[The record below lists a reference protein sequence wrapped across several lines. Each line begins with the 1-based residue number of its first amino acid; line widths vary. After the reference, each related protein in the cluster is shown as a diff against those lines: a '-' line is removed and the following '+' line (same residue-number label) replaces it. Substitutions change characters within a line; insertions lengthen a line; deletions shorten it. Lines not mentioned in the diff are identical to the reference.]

1 MYGPRR
7 IAFFVLLALV
17 VTTIRR
23 VSAEE
28 PDLAA
33 QREFFER
40 QVRPIL
46 TRHCLS
52 CHGDEAKMKG
62 GLRLDSRAGWKTG
75 GDSGPAI
82 VAGDLDASLLIQAV
96 RYGKNSFQMPPD
108 GKLPDAAIRVLET
121 WVQSG
126 AFDPREGEAAVPRK
140 GIDLEAGRSHWSY
153 RPIQDFPVP
162 NISLPGTRSEIDRFL
177 LAKMQAAGLSPVAE
191 ASPQEL
197 VRRLY
202 FDLTGLPPTPEQLN
216 DFCREPSEARYVE
229 LVDRLL
235 ASRAFAEHWGR
246 HWLDISRYAE
256 SLTLRG
262 FVLRDAWRYRDYVIN
277 SYQEDR
283 PFDEFLREQ
292 IAGDLLSNGTLA
304 ERQRRLVA
312 TSYLALGNHNLEEQD
327 KKTLEMDVVDEQLD
341 VIAKGL
347 LAQTLTCARCHDHK
361 FDPIPTR
368 DYYALA
374 GILKSSPMLTH
385 ANVSVWTSRPLPL
398 NPDEEAI
405 HAARESRIAELTK
418 ELADRKQELGKFA
431 KTGASGQPNVSSVAS
446 LPGRVIDDKEAQAIG
461 QWKASQSVKPYIGDG
476 YVHDDHEGLGNKSLT
491 FQPKQLPPGKYEVR
505 FAYTPGSNRA
515 TNASIRISSADGDK
529 TVTVNERLAPP
540 LDSHFVSL
548 GTFRHEPNGQF
559 FVIVTNEGADG
570 HVIADAVQ
578 FLTEEELAAMKQTA
592 VVSTEKSDEQKALEK
607 SVAELEKE
615 IKEAQKS
622 APVRPT
628 ALSVTEAAKPA
639 DTYIHVRGLVSNQGP
654 IVPRGFLQVA
664 TQAEVPSIPEGTS
677 GRLELAR
684 WLTST
689 EQPLVP
695 RVYVNRVWHWLFGA
709 GLCRTPDNFGTTGEP
724 PTHPEL
730 LDWLSRRFIDDGWST
745 KKLVK
750 RIVLS
755 QTYRLASQPGEQE
768 SRDPDYRLWSWR
780 SRRRLPAE
788 SLRDT
793 ILMVGGGL
801 NECPGGATYP
811 ASRETDYGA
820 PVELP
825 LRTVYLP
832 SFRNATPEFLEVFDG
847 ADASVVTGARNVS
860 TVAPQSLFLMNHS
873 WVQTQS
879 KQIAERVMGNGQL
892 TDDYERLSWLHQSLL
907 GRFPTSEEKNL
918 LLEVVRT
925 SPKPELER
933 WSEVAHVLICSIEF
947 RYVP

>member
-1 MYGPRR
+1 MYGPGRDL
-7 IAFFVLLALV
+7 FFVLMAWIVASV
-17 VTTIRR
+17 VAT
-23 VSAEE
+23 AEE
-28 PDLAA
+28 PDQAA

-52 CHGDEAKMKG
+52 CHGGEAKIKG

-82 VAGDLDASLLIQAV
+82 VAGDLDASLLIKAV
-96 RYGKNSFQMPPD
+96 RYSKDSYQMPPE

-126 AFDPREGEAAVPRK
+126 AFDPREGDAGAPRK

-162 NISLPGTRSEIDRFL
+162 NVSAPGTRSDIDRFL
-177 LAKMQAAGLSPVAE
+177 LAKMLTSGLTPVAE
-191 ASPQEL
+191 ATPEEL

-216 DFCREPSEARYVE
+216 DFCREPSETRYVE

-235 ASRAFAEHWGR
+235 ASQAFAEHWGR
-246 HWLDISRYAE
+246 HWLDIARYAE

-262 FVLRDAWRYRDYVIN
+262 FVLKDAWRYRDYVIN
-277 SYQEDR
+277 SFNEDR
-283 PFDEFLREQ
+283 PYDEFLREQ
-292 IAGDLLSNGTLA
+292 IAGDLLPEGTLA

-341 VIAKGL
+341 VIGKGL
-347 LAQTLTCARCHDHK
+347 LAQTVTCARCHDHK

-374 GILKSSPMLTH
+374 GILKSSPMLAH
-385 ANVSVWTSRPLPL
+385 ANVSMWTSRPLPL
-398 NPDEEAI
+398 RPEEEAI
-405 HAARESRIAELTK
+405 HASHGNRIVNMTQ
-418 ELADRKQELGKFA
+418 ELANRKQKLA
-431 KTGASGQPNVSSVAS
+431 KMSNTAGGAQPNVSSVAS

-461 QWKASQSVKPYIGDG
+461 TWKASQSVKPYIGDG

-515 TNASIRISSADGDK
+515 TNVSIQISSADGDK
-529 TVTVNERLAPP
+529 TVKVNERLAPP

-548 GTFRHEPNGQF
+548 GTYRHEPNGQF

-578 FLTEEELAAMKQTA
+578 FLTEEELAAMKQTP

-607 SVAELEKE
+607 SIAELEKE
-615 IKEAQKS
+615 LKEAQKS
-622 APVRPT
+622 GPVRPT
-628 ALSVTEAAKPA
+628 VLSVTEAAKPA

-654 IVPRGFLQVA
+654 TVPRGFLQVA
-664 TQAEVPSIPEGTS
+664 TQTEVPSIPEGTS

-709 GLCRTPDNFGTTGEP
+709 GLVRTPDNFGTTGEP

-745 KKLVK
+745 KKLVR

-768 SRDPDYRLWSWR
+768 SRDPEHRLWSWR

-793 ILMVGGGL
+793 MLMVSGVL
-801 NECPGGATYP
+801 NECPGGSTYP
-811 ASRETDYGA
+811 VTRETDYGP
-820 PVELP
+820 PVEVP

-832 SFRNATPEFLEVFDG
+832 AFRNATPEFLEVFDG
-847 ADASVVTGARNVS
+847 ADTSVVTGARNVS

-873 WVQTQS
+873 WVQSQS
-879 KQIAERVMGNGQL
+879 KQIAERVLGNAQI
-892 TDDYERLSWLHQSLL
+892 TDNNERLNWLHQSLL
-907 GRFPTSEEKNL
+907 GRVPTSEEKNL

-925 SPKPELER
+925 SSKSELER
-933 WSEVAHVLICSIEF
+933 WTDVAHVLICSIEF

>member
-1 MYGPRR
+1 MHGPCRNSFFFLLTW
-7 IAFFVLLALV
+7 IAATV
-17 VTTIRR
+17 V
-23 VSAEE
+23 VSAQETDQTAE
-28 PDLAA
+28 
-33 QREFFER
+33 REFFER

-46 TRHCLS
+46 ARHCLS
-52 CHGDEAKMKG
+52 CHGGDTKIKG

-82 VAGDLDASLLIQAV
+82 VAGDLDASLLVKAV
-96 RYGKNSFQMPPD
+96 RYGKDSYQMPPD
-108 GKLPDAAIRVLET
+108 GKLPDAAIRALET
-121 WVQSG
+121 WVQNG
-126 AFDPREGEAAVPRK
+126 AFDPREGEVVAPRK
-140 GIDLEAGRSHWSY
+140 GIDLEAGRLHWSY
-153 RPIQDFPVP
+153 RPILDYPVP
-162 NISLPGTRSEIDRFL
+162 NISVPGTRSDIDRFL
-177 LAKMQAAGLSPVAE
+177 LAKMQESGLTPVAE
-191 ASPQEL
+191 ATSQEL

-202 FDLTGLPPTPEQLN
+202 FDLTGLPPTPEQLA
-216 DFCREPSEARYVE
+216 DYCREPSETRYVE

-246 HWLDISRYAE
+246 HWLDIARYAE

-262 FVLRDAWRYRDYVIN
+262 FVLKDAWRYRDYVIN
-277 SYQEDR
+277 SFQEDR
-283 PFDEFLREQ
+283 PYDEFLREQ
-292 IAGDLLSNGTLA
+292 IAGDLLPEGTLA

-341 VIAKGL
+341 VIGKGL
-347 LAQTLTCARCHDHK
+347 LAQTVTCARCHDHK

-385 ANVSVWTSRPLPL
+385 ANVSMWTSRPFPL
-398 NPDEEAI
+398 NPDEDAI
-405 HAARESRIAELTK
+405 HAAREARIAELTK
-418 ELADRKQELGKFA
+418 GLAERKQELAKLT
-431 KTGASGQPNVSSVAS
+431 KTGTSTQTNVSSVAS
-446 LPGRVIDDKEAQAIG
+446 LPGRVVDDKEAQVIG
-461 QWKASQSVKPYIGDG
+461 TWKSSQSVKPYIGDG
-476 YVHDDHEGLGNKSLT
+476 YVHDEHQGSGNKSLT

-505 FAYTPGSNRA
+505 FAYTHGSNRA
-515 TNASIRISSADGDK
+515 TNVSIRISSADGDK
-529 TVTVNERLAPP
+529 TVMVNERLTPP

-548 GTFRHEPNGQF
+548 GTYRHEPNGQF

-570 HVIADAVQ
+570 HVIADALQ
-578 FLTEEELAAMKQTA
+578 FLTEEDLAAMKQTA
-592 VVSTEKSDEQKALEK
+592 VSPTEKSEEQRALEK
-607 SVAELEKE
+607 GVAELEKE
-615 IKEAQKS
+615 LKEAQKS
-622 APVRPT
+622 GPVRPT
-628 ALSVTEAAKPA
+628 VLSVTEAAKPA

-654 IVPRGFLQVA
+654 TVPRGFLQVA
-664 TQAEVPSIPEGTS
+664 TQTETPSIPEGTS

-709 GLCRTPDNFGTTGEP
+709 GLSRSPDNFGTTGEA

-755 QTYRLASQPGEQE
+755 QTYRLASQAGEQE
-768 SRDPDYRLWSWR
+768 SRDPEHQLWSWR

-793 ILMVGGGL
+793 MLMVSGTLNDCAGGPT
-801 NECPGGATYP
+801 NP
-811 ASRETDYGA
+811 ASRESDYGA

-832 SFRNATPEFLEVFDG
+832 AFRNATPEFLEVFDG
-847 ADASVVTGARNVS
+847 ADLSVVTGARNVS

-873 WVQTQS
+873 WVQNQS
-879 KQIAERVMGNGQL
+879 KQIAERMIGNAQL
-892 TDDYERLSWLHQSLL
+892 ADDHERLNWLHLSLL
-907 GRFPTSEEKNL
+907 GRAPSSEEKNL

-925 SPKPELER
+925 SSKSELER
-933 WSEVAHVLICSIEF
+933 WSDVAHVLICSIEF

>member
-1 MYGPRR
+1 MHGPCRD
-7 IAFFVLLALV
+7 FFVVLLAWTVATV
-17 VTTIRR
+17 VA
-23 VSAEE
+23 SAEE
-28 PDLAA
+28 PDQIA

-52 CHGDEAKMKG
+52 CHGGEAKIKG
-62 GLRLDSRAGWKTG
+62 GLRLDSRAGWTAG

-82 VAGDLDASLLIQAV
+82 VAGDLDASLLIKAV
-96 RYGKNSFQMPPD
+96 RYGKDSYQMPPE
-108 GKLPDAAIRVLET
+108 GKLPEAAIRVLET

-126 AFDPREGEAAVPRK
+126 AFDPRVGDATVPRK

-153 RPIQDFPVP
+153 RPIQDHPVP
-162 NISLPGTRSEIDRFL
+162 NIRTPGTPADLDRFL
-177 LAKMQAAGLSPVAE
+177 LAKMLTAGLSPVSE
-191 ASPQEL
+191 ATPQEL
-197 VRRLY
+197 VRRLH
-202 FDLTGLPPTPEQLN
+202 FDLTGLPPTPEQLA
-216 DFCREPSEARYVE
+216 DYCREPSETRYVE

-235 ASRAFAEHWGR
+235 ASKSFAEHWGR
-246 HWLDISRYAE
+246 HWLDIARYAE

-262 FVLRDAWRYRDYVIN
+262 FVLKDAWRYRDYVIN
-277 SYQEDR
+277 SFHEDR
-283 PFDEFLREQ
+283 PYDEFLREQ
-292 IAGDLLSNGTLA
+292 IAGDLLPDGTLA

-341 VIAKGL
+341 VIGKGL
-347 LAQTLTCARCHDHK
+347 LAQTVTCARCHDHK
-361 FDPIPTR
+361 FDPIPTK

-374 GILKSSPMLTH
+374 GILKSSPMLAH
-385 ANVSVWTSRPLPL
+385 ANVSMWTSRPLPL
-398 NPDEEAI
+398 RPEEAAI
-405 HAARESRIAELTK
+405 HAERENRIASMTRD
-418 ELADRKQELGKFA
+418 LADRKQKLA
-431 KTGASGQPNVSSVAS
+431 KLANTAGGAQPNVSSVAS
-446 LPGRVIDDKEAQAIG
+446 LPGRVIDDKEAQVIG
-461 QWKASQSVKPYIGDG
+461 TWKASQSVKPYIGDG

-505 FAYTPGSNRA
+505 FAYTSGMNRA
-515 TNASIRISSADGDK
+515 TNVSIQISSADGDK
-529 TVTVNERLAPP
+529 TVKVNERLAPP
-540 LDSHFVSL
+540 LDGHFVSL
-548 GTFRHEPNGQF
+548 GTYRHEPNGQF

-578 FLTEEELAAMKQTA
+578 FLTEEELAAMKQTP

-615 IKEAQKS
+615 LKETQKS
-622 APVRPT
+622 GPARPT
-628 ALSVTEAAKPA
+628 VLSVTEAAKPA

-654 IVPRGFLQVA
+654 TVPRGFLQVA
-664 TQAEVPSIPEGTS
+664 THSEVPAIPEGTS

-709 GLCRTPDNFGTTGEP
+709 GLVRTPDNFGTTGEP

-768 SRDPDYRLWSWR
+768 SRDPEHRLWSWR

-793 ILMVGGGL
+793 MLMVSGAL
-801 NECPGGATYP
+801 NDCPGGSTYP

-832 SFRNATPEFLEVFDG
+832 AFRNATPEFLEVFDG

-879 KQIAERVMGNGQL
+879 EQIAERVLGNAQL
-892 TDDYERLSWLHQSLL
+892 TDNDERLNWLYQSLL
-907 GRFPTSEEKNL
+907 GRASTSEERNL
-918 LLEVVRT
+918 LLEVV
-925 SPKPELER
+925 SLSKKSELER
-933 WSEVAHVLICSIEF
+933 WTEVAHALICSIEF